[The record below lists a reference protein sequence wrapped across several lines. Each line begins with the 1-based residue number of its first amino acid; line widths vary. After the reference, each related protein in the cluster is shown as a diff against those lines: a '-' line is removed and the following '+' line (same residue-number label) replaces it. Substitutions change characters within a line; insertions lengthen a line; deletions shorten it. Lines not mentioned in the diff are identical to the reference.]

1 MSDRIDR
8 RTFLA
13 RGAATT
19 AGIAA
24 IGGSGGI
31 LAACGSG
38 SGSGSGSGHQG
49 THPNGVTSATPKRGG
64 KLVFGVEAEEK
75 GFNPTTATFDAT
87 GVLYART
94 VFDPLAI
101 VGADGSVQP
110 YLAESI
116 TRNGDGTVWTI
127 TLRPNVVFHDGT
139 PFDAAAL
146 VTNFKAQQKALLT
159 GPALTNIAAVAVTGP
174 LSVTVTMH
182 RPWVPFGYYLCGGIG
197 GQIAYPVAP
206 SMLADPNGTTHPVG
220 TGPFVFSEWV
230 QNDHF
235 TATRNPHYW
244 RPGLPYLDTIEYR
257 PITDSQQIF
266 QSLQTGVID
275 IMHTSTPSVTGQLQ
289 ALASYGYVD
298 DSKNIVGEP
307 DMACVLLNLSKPP
320 FDDIRVRQAAAAA
333 VSSAEY
339 VKVIGKGLVPTSNG
353 PFVPGTPYYGSTGY
367 PAYDPARARSL
378 LAEVGHPVS
387 FTLNHVP
394 DPSTTQIAQF
404 LQSQFKTVGIDVQ
417 LNPIQQAQLINTA
430 LTGGFQAQVWRQF
443 SAVNPDLNYIFWSPT
458 QINPVFS
465 INMARN
471 TDPAMEAALQ
481 KGRRATDPA
490 SAAAAYQEVGSL
502 MGKDIPYL
510 WTARTVWAIG
520 AQPKV
525 QNFNNPTTPAGTPAF
540 GMISGTVWPT
550 QIWLE

>member
-24 IGGSGGI
+24 VGGAGG
-31 LAACGSG
+31 LLSACSSGSG
-38 SGSGSGSGHQG
+38 SGSGSGSS
-49 THPNGVTSATPKRGG
+49 HPDGITNAAPKRGG
-64 KLVFGVEAEEK
+64 KVIFGTEAEEK
-75 GFNPTTATFDAT
+75 GFNPTTATYDAT

-101 VGADGSVQP
+101 VAADGSVQP
-110 YLAESI
+110 YLAQSI
-116 TRNGDGTVWTI
+116 TRNADGTVWTI
-127 TLRPNVVFHDGT
+127 ALRPNVMFHDGT
-139 PFDAAAL
+139 PFDASAL
-146 VTNFKAQQKALLT
+146 VINFQAHQKSLLT
-159 GPALTNIAAVAVTGP
+159 GPAVTNIATVTASGP
-174 LSVTVTMH
+174 LEVTVTMH
-182 RPWVPFGYYLCGGIG
+182 APWVPFDYYLCGGIG

-220 TGPFVFSEWV
+220 TGPFVFAEWV

-244 RPGLPYLDTIEYR
+244 RPGLPYLDAIEYR
-257 PITDSQQIF
+257 PITDSQQLF
-266 QSLQTGVID
+266 QSLQTGVVD
-275 IMHTSTPSVTGQLQ
+275 IMHTSTPSVTGELQ
-289 ALASYGYVD
+289 AQSSLGFVD

-307 DMACVLLNLSKPP
+307 DMDCVLLNLSKPP
-320 FDDIRVRQAAAAA
+320 FDDVRVRQAAAAA
-333 VSSAEY
+333 VSSADY
-339 VKVIGKGLVPTSNG
+339 VKVITKGLNPTSNG
-353 PFVPGTPYYGSTGY
+353 PFVPGTPYYGPTGY
-367 PAYDPARARSL
+367 PTHDPARARSL
-378 LAEVGHPVS
+378 LADVGRPVS

-394 DPSTTQIAQF
+394 SPSTTQIAQF
-404 LQSQFKTVGIDVQ
+404 LQAQFAAVGMQVQ

-458 QINPVFS
+458 QINSAFS

-481 KGRRATDPA
+481 QGRQATDPA
-490 SAAAAYQEVGSL
+490 AVATAYQKVGQL
-502 MGKDIPYL
+502 MGTDIPYL
-510 WTARTVWAIG
+510 WTARTVWSIG
-520 AQPKV
+520 AQAKV
-525 QNFNNPTTPAGTPAF
+525 QNFDNPTTPEGKPAF
-540 GMISGTVWPT
+540 GMISGTIWPT
-550 QIWLE
+550 QIWLA